1 MSFENP
7 TMSAQDVI
15 ALLKLL
21 QQQGIE
27 VILDGGW
34 GVDALL
40 GRKTRVHEDL
50 DVAVLH
56 KNVPQIRA
64 LLEARGFREVPRD
77 DSWECNFVLGNDQG
91 LLFDLHSC
99 TFDETGKNIFGIEY
113 PFESWSG
120 TGVIDS
126 YPVRCIPPEWL
137 VKFHTGYKVDEND
150 YHDVQLLCKHFNL
163 ELPVEYAGFAANDP
177 QK

>member
-64 LLEARGFREVPRD
+64 LLEARGFK
-77 DSWECNFVLGNDQG
+77 
-91 LLFDLHSC
+91 
-99 TFDETGKNIFGIEY
+99 TDEPGKPGTIHVEEY
-113 PFESWSG
+113 W
-120 TGVIDS
+120 
-126 YPVRCIPPEWL
+126 
-137 VKFHTGYKVDEND
+137 
-150 YHDVQLLCKHFNL
+150 
-163 ELPVEYAGFAANDP
+163 
-177 QK
+177 